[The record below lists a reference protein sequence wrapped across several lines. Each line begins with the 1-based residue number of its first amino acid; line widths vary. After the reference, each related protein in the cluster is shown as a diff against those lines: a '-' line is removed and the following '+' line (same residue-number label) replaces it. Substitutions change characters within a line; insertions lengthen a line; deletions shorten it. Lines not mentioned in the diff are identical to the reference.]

1 MATTPEFDLYHTA
14 AATALA
20 AGVATDIDIPAA
32 GATRVTIT
40 LQNSGATNAIT
51 ALTLTTI
58 PLATPGAARSIT
70 TGIPLAAGAA
80 LTIGLVDEPCSTIR
94 LTVNSASGTTATVEA
109 VGR

>member
-1 MATTPEFDLYHTA
+1 MTVTPLFLCHYA
-14 AATALA
+14 AQATALP

-32 GATRVTIT
+32 GARAVEIT
-40 LQNSGATNAIT
+40 LKNSGSTNAIT

-70 TGIPLAAGAA
+70 TGIPLAAGVAP
-80 LTIGLVDEPCSTIR
+80 TIGLVDEPCSTIR
-94 LTVNSASGTTATVEA
+94 LTVTSASGTTATVEA